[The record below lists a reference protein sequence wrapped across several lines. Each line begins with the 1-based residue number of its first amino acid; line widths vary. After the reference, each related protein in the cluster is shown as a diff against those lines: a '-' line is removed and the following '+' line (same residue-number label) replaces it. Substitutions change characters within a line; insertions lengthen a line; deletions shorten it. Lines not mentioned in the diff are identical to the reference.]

1 MKPLAY
7 VSLALTAIVLSGGAC
22 VYKAFSAEAIPIV
35 VTSVDFASP
44 DGQFVATVE
53 RVHNGLGYGAGA
65 LYEEVHLSRVP
76 KPLFKH
82 GDPDPSVVF
91 YVEPVS
97 GVSGAPTV
105 QWIESA
111 RLRVIL
117 DPRSKPNRKPASIG
131 QVWIEY
137 EGPSS

>member
-7 VSLALTAIVLSGGAC
+7 LSLALMAIVLSGGAC
-22 VYKAFSAEAIPIV
+22 VYKAFSSDGIPIV
-35 VTSVDFASP
+35 VTSADFASP
-44 DGQFVATVE
+44 DGQFVVTVE

-65 LYEEVHLSRVP
+65 LYDEVHLSRLP

-91 YVEPVS
+91 YAEPVS
-97 GVSGAPTV
+97 GVAGAPTI
-105 QWIESA
+105 QWLESE

-117 DPRSKPNRKPASIG
+117 DLRSKPNRKPASMG
-131 QVWIEY
+131 QVCVEY